1 MTERV
6 HSNNGA
12 WRVAVLSFF
21 TFGLSVGV
29 PYYALPFFY
38 DYLQQPQSQ
47 GGIGITRPELML
59 GFPVATLLTLWI
71 GPVFLRKLEPRASL
85 MAGATLLAIS
95 FLLFANLSTPG
106 GLYYAAWLVFM
117 TGYILAGPIPH
128 QVLIANWFT
137 GERGRAMALVYV
149 GVGLFGALSAKAI
162 AAPLTRAFGFRGALL
177 GIGALVLLIWP
188 LAFLLPR
195 VAASREPAEKKP
207 DTPSLFRTAPLWAL
221 LASSFCSIGAIGSVN
236 QHLKLILA
244 EQGFRGNQHLLDETY
259 ANVLAMILATSIAG
273 RILFGWL
280 ADRFDVKW
288 LLVGVFAGVGASI
301 PLLMLAS
308 PEFSPYPFACLFGL
322 AMGADYMLIPLLAA
336 AQFGPQAVGP
346 AMSLILP
353 ADLIALAWCPYGIS
367 LFVQPGSNGYASAL
381 QAVLGIAFAGAV
393 VAAAGIPR
401 SRK

>member
-1 MTERV
+1 MTETS
-6 HSNNGA
+6 HN

-38 DYLQQPQSQ
+38 DYLQQPQAN

-59 GFPVATLLTLWI
+59 GFPIATLLTLWI
-71 GPVFLRKLEPRASL
+71 GPAFLRKLDPRASL
-85 MAGATLLAIS
+85 MTGATLLAIS
-95 FLLFANLSTPG
+95 FLLFANLATPG
-106 GLYYAAWLVFM
+106 WLYYGAWLVFM
-117 TGYILAGPIPH
+117 TGYIFAGPIPH

-137 GERGRAMALVYV
+137 RERGRAMALVYV

-177 GIGALVLLIWP
+177 GIAALVLLIWP
-188 LAFLLPR
+188 LAVLLPKG
-195 VAASREPAEKKP
+195 VAATREPAATQEP
-207 DTPSLFRTAPLWAL
+207 LLFRTAAFWAL

-244 EQGFRGNQHLLDETY
+244 EQGFRSNQQLLDETY
-259 ANVLAMILATSIAG
+259 ANVLAVILVTSIAG

-280 ADRFDVKW
+280 ADRYPVKW

-308 PEFSPYPFACLFGL
+308 PDFSPYPFACLFGL

-336 AQFGPQAVGP
+336 SHFGPQAVGV

-381 QAVLGIAFAGAV
+381 QAVLAIALAGAV

-401 SRK
+401 PRK